1 MGLCVLQKDTTSLTT
16 ENSELKLRLQ
26 SMEQQAH
33 LRDGIHS
40 QHLLHFQSVTNC
52 MDSLLLVSKTLQG
65 CLKPK
70 ALTLNPRKTREVEQC

>member
-33 LRDGIHS
+33 LRDGM
-40 QHLLHFQSVTNC
+40 HLRHLFHFQSVTDWF
-52 MDSLLLVSKTLQG
+52 DSLLFKL
-65 CLKPK
+65 
-70 ALTLNPRKTREVEQC
+70 